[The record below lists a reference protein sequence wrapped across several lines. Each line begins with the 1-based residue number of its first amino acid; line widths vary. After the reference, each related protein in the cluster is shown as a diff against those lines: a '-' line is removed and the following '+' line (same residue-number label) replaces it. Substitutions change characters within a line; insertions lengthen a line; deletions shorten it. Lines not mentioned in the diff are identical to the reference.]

1 MLFNGNGP
9 RSQSIHLAEDTGS
22 DGGIEQAVSV
32 EASAIPDTPA
42 DTSVVAPTEEYFH
55 TMTIPGD
62 NGEDEVL
69 NFKDPKEL
77 SDRYMQNRF
86 RRADYT
92 KKTQE
97 LSSQRKGYERD
108 MDALRAK
115 ETSLTNLSNKY
126 SEFDGMFADVNAQQ
140 MKQIADQVRGV
151 TEKQT
156 PEMKELNNRLQAI
169 EKKEQAEQ
177 KRVDAESR
185 KNRDS
190 ETFESKG
197 RYLKTHYDDYEHEG
211 VMKAYEQLNSAEPEM
226 AHQAILEMLYFANKG
241 KGSQAKPEDPQ
252 GPPRTK
258 TAGRNVGAPTKPMT
272 IREAKQAAIKDLA

>member
-9 RSQSIHLAEDTGS
+9 RCLMFHLVEDTGA
-22 DGGIEQAVSV
+22 DGGIEQAESV
-32 EASAIPDTPA
+32 EVSAIPDTSA
-42 DTSVVAPTEEYFH
+42 DTSVETPAEEYFH
-55 TMTIPGD
+55 TMTIPGE

-69 NFKDPKEL
+69 NFKDKKEL

-86 RRADYT
+86 RRSDYT

-97 LSSQRKGYERD
+97 LSNQRKSYERD

-140 MKQIADQVRGV
+140 MKQIADQVRGI

-156 PEMKELNNRLQAI
+156 PEMKALTDRLQAI

-177 KRVDAESR
+177 KRIDAEGR
-185 KNRDS
+185 KKRDS

-197 RYLKTHYDDYEHEG
+197 RYLKTHYDDYEHEA
-211 VMKAYEQLNSAEPEM
+211 VMKAYEELNSAEPEM
-226 AHQAILEMLYFANKG
+226 AHQAILEMLYYANKG
-241 KGSQAKPEDPQ
+241 KGSQVKSEDPM

-258 TAGRNVGAPTKPMT
+258 TAGRNVGAATKPMT
-272 IREAKQAAIKDLA
+272 IKEARQAAMEAV